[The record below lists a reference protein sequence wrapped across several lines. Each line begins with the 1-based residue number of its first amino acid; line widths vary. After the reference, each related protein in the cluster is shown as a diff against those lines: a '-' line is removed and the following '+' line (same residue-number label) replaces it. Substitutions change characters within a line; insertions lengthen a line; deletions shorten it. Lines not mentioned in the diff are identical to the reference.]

1 MAKKSTGAFDF
12 SHFQSVTKDFLMF
25 NKIMALVKNGEI
37 LLKCGEKKTVN
48 IVALIFPVFLWKVA
62 NEKMYKLQIK
72 NPSHSDN
79 R

>member
-1 MAKKSTGAFDF
+1 MAF
-12 SHFQSVTKDFLMF
+12 
-25 NKIMALVKNGEI
+25 IKNAEI
-37 LLKCGEKKTVN
+37 LLKCGEKKTVH